1 MEIQQINITRRMKT
15 SKGWRFYPVVLAN
28 GRVQPGFVM
37 IEGREVEHPEGEGNG
52 GYYLDWTEPS
62 EKGERK
68 RVRIAAGKTA
78 SEAQEKREYQQKQMA
93 FQQAAKEAGVKVPAA
108 NDNRRRIQTAIEAF
122 LNETEANK
130 KPATLKAYKTDLGY
144 FAKHIHKG
152 YLEEID
158 RHDMLTFKKYLKDK
172 GLSDRSIANKFLNVC
187 TFLNSQG
194 ISARD
199 DLDIKKGDR
208 PVVVEEEVEI
218 YEQDELDKFFAACD
232 PEQKLWFEFFLYTGM
247 REKEVMHC
255 IWRNV
260 NYAAGTISVKRLSK
274 GVLTAAPHLEWT
286 PKAYHEREIPV
297 PKRLLDSLKKF
308 QAEGKAN
315 CPLIFPTSGCRPKSN
330 FLDEC
335 KDIARRAGLNCG
347 HCATCKTGRCE
358 HWFLHKFRATFG
370 TTCLRN
376 GVDLRTVQHWMGH
389 KDLESTM
396 RYLKP
401 HRGEEARKKVE
412 AVWAAASK

>member
-15 SKGWRFYPVVLAN
+15 DKGWRFCPVVLEN
-28 GRVQPGFVM
+28 GRIRPGTIWLDGKKVQ
-37 IEGREVEHPEGEGNG
+37 HPEGKGNG
-52 GYYLDWTEPS
+52 GYYLDWSEPNGN
-62 EKGERK
+62 GERK
-68 RVRIAAGKTA
+68 RIRIAAGATA
-78 SEAQEKREYQQKQMA
+78 AEAEAKREYQQKQMVLE
-93 FQQAAKEAGVKVPAA
+93 QAAKEAGYKLSA
-108 NDNRRRIQTAIEAF
+108 NDNRKRLQAAINVF
-122 LNETEANK
+122 LQETEANK
-130 KPATLKAYKTDLGY
+130 KPATYKAYKTDLGY
-144 FAKHIHKG
+144 FAKHIHKS

-158 RHDMLTFKKYLKDK
+158 RHDLLTFKKYLKDK
-172 GLSDRSIANKFLNVC
+172 GLSGRTIANKFDNVC

-194 ISARD
+194 INAKG

-208 PVVVEEEVEI
+208 PQVTEEEVEI
-218 YEQDELDKFFAACD
+218 YEQDELDKFFAACR
-232 PEQKLWFEFFLYTGM
+232 PEQKLWFGFFLYTGM
-247 REKEVMHC
+247 REKEIMHC

-274 GVLTAAPHLEWT
+274 GVLSAAPHLEWT

-297 PKRLLDSLKKF
+297 PKRLLDSLKNF
-308 QAEGKAN
+308 QAEAQTN
-315 CPLIFPTSGCRPKSN
+315 CPLVFPTSGCKPKNN

-335 KDIARRAGLNCG
+335 KGIAKRAGLNCG
-347 HCATCKTGRCE
+347 QCETCKTGRCE

-412 AVWAAASK
+412 AVWATASK